1 MQNDLS
7 HVANFIDE
15 MKSTSSTNAKK
26 EILKKYD
33 TPFLRNLFN
42 YVYTPFKQYY
52 VSSANLQKNKTLSSP
67 GYTNLFTLLDDLST
81 RRITGHDAVSAV
93 NGFINSYPEFAD
105 VIYQVFDR
113 NLKTRATTTII
124 NDIMP
129 GTVPIFEV
137 ALAEK
142 YKGNEKR
149 VNFYEGVW
157 WASRKLDGCLHKDS
171 IIEFEDDRFIK
182 IKEVVDKKIV
192 GKVKSLNT
200 KTGKIEYKNILNW
213 MKNLSDINE
222 HSTIWYKII
231 LENNKT
237 IILTGNHRVW
247 LPVLKCWRRVDELDG
262 SEVLLID

>member
-1 MQNDLS
+1 MQNHFQ
-7 HVANFIDE
+7 HVANFINE

-52 VSSANLQKNKTLSSP
+52 VSSDNLRKNSHLSTP
-67 GYTNLFTLLDDLST
+67 GYTNLFVLLDDLSS

-93 NGFINSYPEFAD
+93 NGFINLYPEFAD

-129 GTVPIFEV
+129 GTIPVFEV

-149 VNFYEGVW
+149 VNFFEGLW
-157 WASRKLDGCLHKDS
+157 WASRKLDGCLHADS
-171 IIEFEDDRFIK
+171 IIEFEDGRTIK
-182 IKEVVDKKIV
+182 IKEVVNKKIS
-192 GKVKSLNT
+192 GKVKSLNIRT
-200 KTGKIEYKNILNW
+200 NKIEYKNILNW
-213 MKNLSDINE
+213 MKNIKDIHE
-222 HSTIWYKII
+222 DSAIWYKII
-231 LENNKT
+231 LENEKT
-237 IILTGNHRVW
+237 LILTGNHRVW
-247 LPVLKCWRRVDELDG
+247 LPILKCWRRVDELDG
-262 SEVLLID
+262 SETLLTD